1 MKQIRGNTALYM
13 QMEADRA
20 SSLRSKRRV
29 RRCRAERIY
38 YLKQKASGIALLIIG
53 VIIPITFDGDATFSI
68 IAVPLGIL
76 LIVTK
81 EKLMDFKY

>member
-13 QMEADRA
+13 QLEANRV
-20 SSLRSKRRV
+20 SNPRRKRRV

-38 YLKQKASGIALLIIG
+38 YLKQKASGIILLIIG
-53 VIIPITFDGDATFSI
+53 VITPITFDGDATFSI

-76 LIVTK
+76 LIVTRK
-81 EKLMDFKY
+81 KLMDFKY